1 MKINTRILTSV
12 LTIGTAATL
21 LVGATFA
28 YFSSS
33 SSSTGNT
40 FNAGTLT
47 LNLSNGSGWSD
58 GVTNTW
64 SSPANWAPGDT
75 VIKSIYLKNTG
86 TIPAMAV
93 YAHWNNLQ
101 GNTGMANVIEVYWLS
116 DSTDIGTNNIAPFVT
131 RYDDPINGGNGDGKL
146 SLAELVNG
154 VGSSSTPPPN
164 QARFYADALET
175 YLTPVLPANG
185 EFEIKLGYKFMETA
199 GNEWQGQSVSF
210 NLTLQAAQHPYN
222 HP

>member
-47 LNLSNGSGWSD
+47 LQLSNGSGWSD

-64 SSPANWAPGDT
+64 SSPANWAPGDE
-75 VIKSIYLKNTG
+75 VRKSIYLKNTG
-86 TIPAMAV
+86 TIPAMAI
-93 YAHWNNLQ
+93 YAHWHNLVDP
-101 GNTGMANVIEVYWLS
+101 NGMSNFIQVTWLS
-116 DSTDIGTNNIAPFVT
+116 DSTDIGTNIIAPFVA
-131 RYDDPINGGNGDGKL
+131 RYDGIQGNNDGKL

-154 VGSSSTPPPN
+154 VGSASTPPPN

-175 YLTPVLPANG
+175 YVTPVLPANG
-185 EFEIKLGYKFMETA
+185 EFEIKLGYKFMDTA
-199 GNEWQGQSVSF
+199 GDDLQGKSASF
-210 NLTLQAAQHPYN
+210 DLTLQAAQHPFG
-222 HP
+222 H